1 MASRADAP
9 QLSPSRPGP
18 SRPSLSKPSLP
29 KPKDGLAL
37 WMERVLEECGHAE
50 AGLSPDTVHDLRV
63 ALRRCRSVADGIMA
77 IDPDPE
83 WKRMKKSGR
92 TLFRSLG
99 ALRDV
104 HVMQEWVQ
112 RLGVGTDPLTTV
124 LRDWLQLRETEFKD
138 EAARAVQSFDRKQWR
153 SWATSLPRRL
163 ARLRKG
169 SDIFEHLAL
178 ERWTRAHE
186 LHRQALRNRSQI
198 AFHCLRIGI
207 KRFRYIV
214 ENFLPTH
221 HAAWADDL
229 KELQDLLGEV
239 HDLDVLWAT
248 VQQLAAF
255 GDDEAKFQWR
265 NQIATE
271 RERRIAAYRGKM
283 LGKDSLWQHWR
294 KSLPVGEHIRAAALK
309 RLRLWA
315 AFFDPDLEH
324 SNHVA
329 KLAVQLFDGLS
340 RIAAPA
346 PTKNVTANG
355 EKETLRTAAL
365 LHQIGQFKKEK
376 NYEKTTYK
384 LIQRLNPPLGWSRE
398 SWRMVAVVARFHRRI
413 LPAASHKTLR
423 TLPPAERQTAYRL
436 AAILRLA
443 EAFDISHDR
452 AIQRVEVKEQ
462 DRIIVIHAQ
471 GYSARDRSAESI
483 AGARHLLEIVYR
495 RPVMVKPLLVHR
507 RRHSNLTP
515 SQSTRRLPRRES
527 TRRNSA

>member
-1 MASRADAP
+1 MAFRADAP
-9 QLSPSRPGP
+9 QLSPSKPGP
-18 SRPSLSKPSLP
+18 AKPSPSKPRPSQPTT
-29 KPKDGLAL
+29 GLAL
-37 WMERVLEECGHAE
+37 WMERVLEECDHAA

-83 WKRMKKSGR
+83 WKRMKKAGR

-112 RLGVGTDPLTTV
+112 RLGVGTDALTAV
-124 LRDWLQLRETEFKD
+124 LRDWLQLRETEFKG
-138 EAARAVQSFDRKQWR
+138 EAAKAVQSFDRKQWR
-153 SWATSLPRRL
+153 SWSMSLPRRS

-169 SDIFEHLAL
+169 SDVFEHLAL
-178 ERWTRAHE
+178 ERWTQAHE

-198 AFHCLRIGI
+198 AFHSLRIGI

-214 ENFLPTH
+214 ENFLPIQ
-221 HAAWADDL
+221 HAAWAGDL

-265 NQIATE
+265 NRIAAE
-271 RERRIAAYRGKM
+271 RERRIAAYRSKM
-283 LGKDSLWQHWR
+283 LGKDSLWQYWR
-294 KSLPVGEHIRAAALK
+294 KSLPVGDQIRAAALK
-309 RLRLWA
+309 RLKLWA

-340 RIAAPA
+340 RIASPVLR
-346 PTKNVTANG
+346 KNGNASC
-355 EKETLRTAAL
+355 EKETLRMAAL
-365 LHQIGQFKKEK
+365 LHEIGQFKKEK

-384 LIQRLNPPLGWSRE
+384 LIQRLNPPLGWSPE
-398 SWRMVAVVARFHRRI
+398 NWRMVAVVARFHRRT

-423 TLPPAERQTAYRL
+423 TLPLPEREASYRL
-436 AAILRLA
+436 AGILRLA
-443 EAFDISHDR
+443 EGFDIRHDR
-452 AIQRVEVKEQ
+452 SIQRVEVREQ
-462 DRIIVIHAQ
+462 NGVIVIHAQ
-471 GYSARDRSAESI
+471 GYSARDRMAESI
-483 AGARHLLEIVYR
+483 A
-495 RPVMVKPLLVHR
+495 
-507 RRHSNLTP
+507 
-515 SQSTRRLPRRES
+515 
-527 TRRNSA
+527 

>member
-1 MASRADAP
+1 MASRAAAP
-9 QLSPSRPGP
+9 Q
-18 SRPSLSKPSLP
+18 PSLSKPSP
-29 KPKDGLAL
+29 SRPRPSKPTTGLAL
-37 WMERVLEECGHAE
+37 WMERVLEECDHAD

-83 WKRMKKSGR
+83 WKRMKKAGR

-112 RLGVGTDPLTTV
+112 RLGVGTDALTTV
-124 LRDWLQLRETEFKD
+124 LRDWLQLRETEFKN

-153 SWATSLPRRL
+153 NWATSLPRRL

-169 SDIFEHLAL
+169 SDVFEHLAL
-178 ERWTRAHE
+178 ERRTQAHE
-186 LHRQALRNRSQI
+186 LHRQALRNRSQV
-198 AFHCLRIGI
+198 AFHNLRIGI

-214 ENFLPTH
+214 ENFLPTQ

-265 NQIATE
+265 NRIAAE

-294 KSLPVGEHIRAAALK
+294 KSLPMGELIRAAALK
-309 RLRLWA
+309 RLKLWA

-329 KLAVQLFDGLS
+329 KLAVQLFEGLT
-340 RIAAPA
+340 RVAGPVPA
-346 PTKNVTANG
+346 KNGNANG

-365 LHQIGQFKKEK
+365 LHQIGQFKKDK
-376 NYEKTTYK
+376 NYEKATYK
-384 LIQRLNPPLGWSRE
+384 LIQRLNPPLGWSPE
-398 SWRMVAVVARFHRRI
+398 SWRMVAVVARFHRRV
-413 LPAASHKTLR
+413 LPAAGHKTLR
-423 TLPPAERQTAYRL
+423 VLSPAERQMSYRL
-436 AAILRLA
+436 AGILRLA
-443 EAFDISHDR
+443 EALDIRHDR
-452 AIQRVEVKEQ
+452 AIQRVEVREQ
-462 DRIIVIHAQ
+462 NGIIVIHAQ
-471 GYSARDRSAESI
+471 GYSARDRNAENI
-483 AGARHLLEIVYR
+483 AGARHLLETVYR
-495 RPVMVKPLLVHR
+495 RPVMVKPLVVR
-507 RRHSNLTP
+507 GPRAAAP
-515 SQSTRRLPRRES
+515 SLR
-527 TRRNSA
+527 

>member
-9 QLSPSRPGP
+9 QLSPSKP
-18 SRPSLSKPSLP
+18 RPSKPTT
-29 KPKDGLAL
+29 GLAL
-37 WMERVLEECGHAE
+37 WMERVLEECDHAA
-50 AGLSPDTVHDLRV
+50 AGLSPDSVHDLRV

-83 WKRMKKSGR
+83 WKRMKKAGR
-92 TLFRSLG
+92 ILFRSLG

-112 RLGVGTDPLTTV
+112 RIGVGTDALTTV
-124 LRDWLQLRETEFKD
+124 LRDWLQLRETEFKN

-153 SWATSLPRRL
+153 IWATSLPRRS

-169 SDIFEHLAL
+169 SDVFEHLAL
-178 ERWTRAHE
+178 ERWTQAHE

-198 AFHCLRIGI
+198 AFHNLRIGI

-214 ENFLPTH
+214 ENFLPTQ

-265 NQIATE
+265 NRIATE
-271 RERRIAAYRGKM
+271 RERRIGAYRGKM

-309 RLRLWA
+309 RLKLWA

-329 KLAVQLFDGLS
+329 KLAVQLFEGLS
-340 RIAAPA
+340 RVQISVS
-346 PTKNVTANG
+346 TKNGTANG
-355 EKETLRTAAL
+355 EKETLRMAAL
-365 LHQIGQFKKEK
+365 LHEIGQFKKEK

-384 LIQRLNPPLGWSRE
+384 LIQRVNPPLGWSPE
-398 SWRMVAVVARFHRRI
+398 SWRMVAVVARFHRRT
-413 LPAASHKTLR
+413 LPVASHKTLR

-436 AAILRLA
+436 AGILRLA
-443 EAFDISHDR
+443 EALDVSHDR
-452 AIQRVEVKEQ
+452 GIQRVEVKEQ

-483 AGARHLLEIVYR
+483 AGARHLLEVVYR

-515 SQSTRRLPRRES
+515 SQSTRPLPLPKS

>member
-1 MASRADAP
+1 
-9 QLSPSRPGP
+9 
-18 SRPSLSKPSLP
+18 
-29 KPKDGLAL
+29 
-37 WMERVLEECGHAE
+37 MERVLEECEHADP
-50 AGLSPDTVHDLRV
+50 GLSPDTVHDLRV
-63 ALRRCRSVADGIMA
+63 ALRRCRSLADGIMA

-83 WKRMKKSGR
+83 WKRMKKAGR
-92 TLFRSLG
+92 TLFRNLG

-112 RLGVGTDPLTTV
+112 RLGVGTDALTTV

-163 ARLRKG
+163 ARVRKG
-169 SDIFEHLAL
+169 SDVFEHLAL
-178 ERWTRAHE
+178 ERWTQAHE
-186 LHRQALRNRSQI
+186 LHRQALRNRSQV
-198 AFHCLRIGI
+198 AFHNLRIGI

-214 ENFLPTH
+214 ENFLPAQ

-265 NQIATE
+265 NRIAAE
-271 RERRIAAYRGKM
+271 RERRIAAYRSKM

-294 KSLPVGEHIRAAALK
+294 KSLPVGEHVRAAALK
-309 RLRLWA
+309 RLKLWA

-340 RIAAPA
+340 RIAQSPA
-346 PTKNVTANG
+346 KGSNANG
-355 EKETLRTAAL
+355 EKETLRMAAL
-365 LHQIGQFKKEK
+365 LHDIGRFKRDK
-376 NYEKTTYK
+376 NYEKATYK

-398 SWRMVAVVARFHRRI
+398 SWRMVAVVARFHRRV
-413 LPAASHKTLR
+413 LPAAGHKTLR
-423 TLPPAERQTAYRL
+423 VLSPAERQTSYRL
-436 AAILRLA
+436 AGILRIA
-443 EAFDISHDR
+443 EAFDIRHDR
-452 AIQRVEVKEQ
+452 GIQRVEVREQ
-462 DRIIVIHAQ
+462 DGIIMIHAL
-471 GYSARDRSAESI
+471 GYSARDRMAENI

-495 RPVMVKPLLVHR
+495 RPVMVKPLIANR
-507 RRHSNLTP
+507 GKRGKSSP
-515 SQSTRRLPRRES
+515 SRPIRRLQRPES

>member
-1 MASRADAP
+1 
-9 QLSPSRPGP
+9 
-18 SRPSLSKPSLP
+18 
-29 KPKDGLAL
+29 
-37 WMERVLEECGHAE
+37 MERVLEECDHAG

-112 RLGVGTDPLTTV
+112 RLGVGTDALTTV
-124 LRDWLQLRETEFKD
+124 LRDWLRLRETEFKD

-153 SWATSLPRRL
+153 NWATSLPRRL

-169 SDIFEHLAL
+169 SDVFEHLAL

-186 LHRQALRNRSQI
+186 LHRQALRNRSQV
-198 AFHCLRIGI
+198 AFHSLRIGI

-214 ENFLPTH
+214 ENFLPTQ

-265 NQIATE
+265 NRIANE

-294 KSLPVGEHIRAAALK
+294 KSLPVGDQIRAAALK
-309 RLRLWA
+309 RLKLWA

-340 RIAAPA
+340 RIAGPI
-346 PTKNVTANG
+346 PTKNGTANG
-355 EKETLRTAAL
+355 GKEILRTAAL
-365 LHQIGQFKKEK
+365 LHEIGQFKKEK

-398 SWRMVAVVARFHRRI
+398 SWRMVAVVARFHRRT
-413 LPAASHKTLR
+413 LPAASHKSLR
-423 TLPPAERQTAYRL
+423 TLPPAERQTSYRL
-436 AAILRLA
+436 AGILRLA
-443 EAFDISHDR
+443 EAFDIRHDR
-452 AIQRVEVKEQ
+452 GIQRVEVREQ
-462 DRIIVIHAQ
+462 DGIIVIHAQ
-471 GYSARDRSAESI
+471 GYSARDHTAESI

-495 RPVMVKPLLVHR
+495 RPVMVKPLVTNGR
-507 RRHSNLTP
+507 TGRKSSARK
-515 SQSTRRLPRRES
+515 STLRSPRPES

>member
-1 MASRADAP
+1 
-9 QLSPSRPGP
+9 
-18 SRPSLSKPSLP
+18 
-29 KPKDGLAL
+29 
-37 WMERVLEECGHAE
+37 MERVLEECDHAG

-112 RLGVGTDPLTTV
+112 RLGVGTDALTTV
-124 LRDWLQLRETEFKD
+124 LRDWLRLRETEFKD

-153 SWATSLPRRL
+153 NWATSLPRRL

-169 SDIFEHLAL
+169 SDVFEHLAL

-186 LHRQALRNRSQI
+186 LHRQALRNRSQV
-198 AFHCLRIGI
+198 AFHSLRIGI

-214 ENFLPTH
+214 ENFLPTQ

-265 NQIATE
+265 NRIANE
-271 RERRIAAYRGKM
+271 RERRIGAYRGKM

-294 KSLPVGEHIRAAALK
+294 KSLPAGEQIRAAALK
-309 RLRLWA
+309 RLKLWA

-329 KLAVQLFDGLS
+329 KLAVQLFEGLAKVT
-340 RIAAPA
+340 RPATLLTKGAAA
-346 PTKNVTANG
+346 SG
-355 EKETLRTAAL
+355 EKETLRMAAL
-365 LHQIGQFKKEK
+365 LHEIGQAKKQK
-376 NYEKTTYK
+376 NYEKATYK
-384 LIQRLNPPLGWSRE
+384 LIQRLDPPLGWSPE
-398 SWRMVAVVARFHRRI
+398 SWRMVAVVARFHRRV
-413 LPAASHKTLR
+413 LPASGHKTLR
-423 TLPPAERQTAYRL
+423 TLTPAERQTSYRL
-436 AAILRLA
+436 AGILRLA
-443 EAFDISHDR
+443 EAFDVRHDR
-452 AIQRVEVKEQ
+452 RIQRLEVREQ
-462 DRIIVIHAQ
+462 NGIIVIHAQ
-471 GYSARDRSAESI
+471 DYSARDRAAEGI
-483 AGARHLLEIVYR
+483 AGARHLLEMVYR
-495 RPVMVKPLLVHR
+495 RPVMVTALTVR
-507 RRHSNLTP
+507 RKRSKAAKVASISSLQP
-515 SQSTRRLPRRES
+515 TRR
-527 TRRNSA
+527 